1 MLPSSIRQLPIS
13 QRIRTPSGVNIFK
26 KIMNKSNDDMKAH
39 ISRTAKL
46 FYQQPAKSLQV
57 DAVLN
62 LVNGRN
68 TFLLAGTGFGKSR
81 IPEIYSMMLPRRNK
95 AIVLTLN
102 PLDTL
107 GDNQVEEKI
116 EAGFT
121 AINLNKMNFNQTT
134 ADEIANG
141 NYQFIYLSPEI
152 FLNNKIW
159 EDVYFSSAF
168 QNRLSLVVIDEAH
181 MIYIWG
187 LVKSG
192 PGKHLAKMY
201 GRQQDVGIFR
211 PSYGNLG
218 GQLQSRNNIPILLLS
233 ATCRPI
239 AVKAIKESLRL
250 DDSEI
255 DILRGE
261 LTRPEIRII
270 RVQMDYSLSSC
281 LDLIKVFPSI
291 NDVRNEDLI
300 PALVYSG
307 SRIKTLTAME
317 VISRAR
323 EIPGDAFNPHST
335 CARRY
340 HSCTGDRD
348 KVDCVAG
355 FSNGDFP
362 IFSCTMALGL
372 GQNWKRVRMVTH
384 LGRGDP
390 ASIIQMV
397 GRAGRDGR
405 PGLAVLFVE
414 KNRRNGKNSLDA
426 FVTGA
431 PQIDDDQMDALAITP
446 VCLRIAF
453 SLDNLLGYIPLS
465 LDDPNYIKEA
475 AREREAGFTPCTC
488 SNCAAPQAIKL
499 IKNLAYANKDN
510 FDLIISDQFAPGLQ
524 QASYLSKLPP
534 KKARMRKRK
543 IPESEQHVLD
553 EFKDNLIKEF
563 ESFYTSLVGS
573 EVSLHA
579 ENLFGMEEANA
590 LASYLHLINTTDDV
604 RVVIGGECVPGQ
616 LQWILKKTKEYN
628 FPVNSTTDTNETR
641 PDTNK
646 LHERIEKKARS
657 NRLTTT
663 QQLPSTLKRT
673 KNTEDA
679 KARRVASLER
689 AAEKKKRREAD
700 EQRQKQIKEIM
711 ATVLNEKE
719 R

>member
-1 MLPSSIRQLPIS
+1 
-13 QRIRTPSGVNIFK
+13 
-26 KIMNKSNDDMKAH
+26 
-39 ISRTAKL
+39 
-46 FYQQPAKSLQV
+46 
-57 DAVLN
+57 
-62 LVNGRN
+62 
-68 TFLLAGTGFGKSR
+68 
-81 IPEIYSMMLPRRNK
+81 
-95 AIVLTLN
+95 
-102 PLDTL
+102 
-107 GDNQVEEKI
+107 
-116 EAGFT
+116 
-121 AINLNKMNFNQTT
+121 MNFNQTT

-168 QNRLSLVVIDEAH
+168 QNRLLLVVIDEAH

-201 GRQQDVGIFR
+201 GRQAGCWNFSALLRKSRR
-211 PSYGNLG
+211 PA
-218 GQLQSRNNIPILLLS
+218 QSRNNIPILLLS

-348 KVDCVAG
+348 KVKTGNGFAWSLILAAVTRLLSSKWLAGLVA
-355 FSNGDFP
+355 
-362 IFSCTMALGL
+362 M
-372 GQNWKRVRMVTH
+372 
-384 LGRGDP
+384 
-390 ASIIQMV
+390 
-397 GRAGRDGR
+397 DG
-405 PGLAVLFVE
+405 
-414 KNRRNGKNSLDA
+414 
-426 FVTGA
+426 
-431 PQIDDDQMDALAITP
+431 QIDDDRMDALAITP

-465 LDDPNYIKEA
+465 LEDPNYIKEA

-628 FPVNSTTDTNETR
+628 FPVNSTTDTNETQ